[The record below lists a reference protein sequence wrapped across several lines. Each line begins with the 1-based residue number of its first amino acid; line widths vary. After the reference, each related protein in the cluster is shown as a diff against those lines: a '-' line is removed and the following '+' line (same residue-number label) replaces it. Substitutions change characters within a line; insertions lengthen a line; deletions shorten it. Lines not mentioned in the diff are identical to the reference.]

1 MGAQS
6 AQGTRGRGP
15 DGIRLLA
22 PHGRDGA
29 DCRPSGRHRPR
40 PAHRR
45 HLRGRLRRQRIDR
58 TGSGLLTG
66 LPASSPAHRR
76 KGHRGEPDRGRCR
89 RRLTDLHRQRPR
101 AIGHRRPCLS
111 AGHRDSRA
119 HQRGGFLGRGLHG
132 AHRRRRRVPRPGPEP
147 PHPRAGRTRSGNQEG
162 CGPVSTTTTSPVF
175 VSTVKPEHRP
185 GIVGVARSEWTKIRS
200 LRSTSWTF
208 LVTAVLTIGLGS
220 LFALGRT
227 SARPGR
233 DPITANFN
241 AAGFPFNALFL
252 AQLAIGVLG
261 VLIIATEYSSGM
273 IRTTFTA
280 VPQRGLVLA
289 VKAVIF
295 GSVTFVVALLTT
307 FVTFFASQAILNR
320 GAVKYG
326 VSLSS
331 PHALRIVIGAAL
343 YMTCLLYT

>member
-1 MGAQS
+1 M
-6 AQGTRGRGP
+6 
-15 DGIRLLA
+15 
-22 PHGRDGA
+22 
-29 DCRPSGRHRPR
+29 
-40 PAHRR
+40 
-45 HLRGRLRRQRIDR
+45 
-58 TGSGLLTG
+58 
-66 LPASSPAHRR
+66 
-76 KGHRGEPDRGRCR
+76 
-89 RRLTDLHRQRPR
+89 
-101 AIGHRRPCLS
+101 
-111 AGHRDSRA
+111 
-119 HQRGGFLGRGLHG
+119 
-132 AHRRRRRVPRPGPEP
+132 
-147 PHPRAGRTRSGNQEG
+147 
-162 CGPVSTTTTSPVF
+162 STTTAPVF

-227 SARPGR
+227 SARSGR

-261 VLIIATEYSSGM
+261 VLIITTEYSSGM

-343 YMTCLLYT
+343 YMTVCGLLGVALGALLRSTAAAITALAGLLFILPIMMNFLPVSWHRDAIAQWLPSNAGMQIVEKVTQPLQFSPWAGLAVFAGWVAVAFVAGLVLLHRRDA

>member
-1 MGAQS
+1 
-6 AQGTRGRGP
+6 
-15 DGIRLLA
+15 
-22 PHGRDGA
+22 
-29 DCRPSGRHRPR
+29 
-40 PAHRR
+40 
-45 HLRGRLRRQRIDR
+45 
-58 TGSGLLTG
+58 
-66 LPASSPAHRR
+66 
-76 KGHRGEPDRGRCR
+76 
-89 RRLTDLHRQRPR
+89 
-101 AIGHRRPCLS
+101 
-111 AGHRDSRA
+111 
-119 HQRGGFLGRGLHG
+119 
-132 AHRRRRRVPRPGPEP
+132 
-147 PHPRAGRTRSGNQEG
+147 
-162 CGPVSTTTTSPVF
+162 VSTSTAPVF

-185 GIVGVARSEWTKIRS
+185 GILGVARSEWTKIRS

-227 SARPGR
+227 SRPRGR
-233 DPITANFN
+233 DPITASFN

-261 VLIIATEYSSGM
+261 VLIITSEYSSGM

-289 VKAVIF
+289 VKAAIF
-295 GSVTFVVALLTT
+295 GCVTFVLSVITT

-320 GAVKYG
+320 GTVKYG

-343 YMTCLLYT
+343 YMTVCALLGVALGALLRSTAAAITALAGLLFILPIMMNFLPVSWHRDAIAQWLPSNAGMQIIEKVTQPLQFSPWVGLAVFAGWVAVAFAAGLVLLRRRDA

>member
-1 MGAQS
+1 M
-6 AQGTRGRGP
+6 
-15 DGIRLLA
+15 
-22 PHGRDGA
+22 
-29 DCRPSGRHRPR
+29 
-40 PAHRR
+40 
-45 HLRGRLRRQRIDR
+45 
-58 TGSGLLTG
+58 
-66 LPASSPAHRR
+66 
-76 KGHRGEPDRGRCR
+76 
-89 RRLTDLHRQRPR
+89 
-101 AIGHRRPCLS
+101 
-111 AGHRDSRA
+111 
-119 HQRGGFLGRGLHG
+119 
-132 AHRRRRRVPRPGPEP
+132 
-147 PHPRAGRTRSGNQEG
+147 
-162 CGPVSTTTTSPVF
+162 STTTAPVF

-227 SARPGR
+227 SARQGR

-261 VLIIATEYSSGM
+261 VLIITTEYSSGM

-343 YMTCLLYT
+343 YMTVCGLLGVALGALLRSTAAAITALAGLLFILPIMMNFLPVSWHRDAIAQWLPSNAGMQIVEKVTQPLQFSPWAGLAVFAGWVAVAFVAGLVLLHRRDA

>member
-1 MGAQS
+1 M
-6 AQGTRGRGP
+6 
-15 DGIRLLA
+15 
-22 PHGRDGA
+22 
-29 DCRPSGRHRPR
+29 
-40 PAHRR
+40 
-45 HLRGRLRRQRIDR
+45 
-58 TGSGLLTG
+58 
-66 LPASSPAHRR
+66 
-76 KGHRGEPDRGRCR
+76 
-89 RRLTDLHRQRPR
+89 
-101 AIGHRRPCLS
+101 
-111 AGHRDSRA
+111 
-119 HQRGGFLGRGLHG
+119 
-132 AHRRRRRVPRPGPEP
+132 
-147 PHPRAGRTRSGNQEG
+147 
-162 CGPVSTTTTSPVF
+162 STTTAPVF

-261 VLIIATEYSSGM
+261 VLIITTEYSSGM

-343 YMTCLLYT
+343 YMTVCGLLGVALGALLRSTAAAITALAGLLFILPIMMNFLPVSWHRDAIAQWLPSNAGMQIVEKVTQPLQFSPWAGLAVFAGWVAVAFVAGLVLLHRRDA